1 MKETELRIKNIVY
14 HDYQKC
20 FVIVTGMFLDSDEVW
35 YCKLSEFND
44 DHEVNGDSSYRG
56 PIQSFQP
63 IPLTEEWL
71 LKFGFEKHGACD
83 AYPNGYYSHGNLE
96 VNLDNEFSP
105 AVSDPEGNCHYIGNS
120 CEYVHQLQNLYFALT
135 GEELTIRE

>member
-1 MKETELRIKNIVY
+1 MEETELRIKNIVY
-14 HDYQKC
+14 QDYQKC

-63 IPLTEEWL
+63 IHLTEEWL
-71 LKFGFEKHGACD
+71 LKFGFDKKVGSQTTYFKKSYFPFFLHTKAGKWSLSYNNEYDDGEIKH
-83 AYPNGYYSHGNLE
+83 
-96 VNLDNEFSP
+96 
-105 AVSDPEGNCHYIGNS
+105 
-120 CEYVHQLQNLYFALT
+120 VHQLQNLYFALT
-135 GEELTIRE
+135 GEELTIKE